1 MEDSYNPEEIKI
13 NNKCNNGFWSSYI
26 YIYIAK
32 SQGDLMTLTC
42 FSQTPDNYSSQS
54 WSCKKYINGIK
65 MHWWR
70 VG

>member
-1 MEDSYNPEEIKI
+1 MVFDHH
-13 NNKCNNGFWSSYI
+13 I